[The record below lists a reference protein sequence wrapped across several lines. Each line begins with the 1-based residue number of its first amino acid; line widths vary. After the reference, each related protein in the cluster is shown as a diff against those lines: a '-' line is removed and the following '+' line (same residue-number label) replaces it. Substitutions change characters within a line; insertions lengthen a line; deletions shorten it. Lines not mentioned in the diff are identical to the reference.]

1 MAPNRSQMCCMGATS
16 VIWEPYG
23 AIWKPCA
30 PYEPWEVSGVKWKL
44 CVPHVCVISEAY
56 VILCK
61 PDAPDWSCVMQMG
74 AMWCFMGAKFY
85 VGAMLP
91 HMGVL

>member
-1 MAPNRSQMCCMGATS
+1 MGG
-16 VIWEPYG
+16 VG
-23 AIWKPCA
+23 C
-30 PYEPWEVSGVKWKL
+30 EVDA
-44 CVPHVCVISEAY
+44 VCVILCVIWEAY
-56 VILCK
+56 VIDRK

-91 HMGVL
+91 HMGVM